1 MEVHEQEV
9 NNMAFF
15 IAERDRE
22 TEKFLLWQ
30 ADGEVKKIYNEA
42 EALDLYE
49 MALKLQGNQNVLL
62 LEEVVVDVEL
72 SVKRWKPDNGGD

>member
-1 MEVHEQEV
+1 MKVHEQEV
-9 NNMAFF
+9 NDMAFF

-22 TEKFLLWQ
+22 TEKFWLWQ

-72 SVKRWKPDNGGD
+72 SVTRWKPDNGGD

>member
-1 MEVHEQEV
+1 
-9 NNMAFF
+9 MAFF

-22 TEKFLLWQ
+22 TEKFWLWQ
-30 ADGEVKKIYNEA
+30 SDGEVKKIYNEA